1 MLGRLKQALT
11 KTRRQILGRVEDLF
25 VRKKAVDDEVLIQL
39 EEALLAADLGIK
51 ATQQL
56 LGRLREHVNRHEL
69 TDLPSLKQYLKQSL
83 LSILQKGEG
92 RLDLGSF
99 RPFVIMV
106 IGVNG
111 TGKTTTIA
119 KLAHR
124 LRQEGRSVLLA
135 AGDTFRAAAIE
146 QLEVWGS
153 RVGAP
158 VIKHQSGSDPAA
170 VLFDAVSAAKA
181 RGMDVLIADTAGRL
195 HTKFNLME
203 ELKKIKRVMGKALPG
218 SPQEILLVVDA
229 TTGQNALAQA
239 RQFQEAVGVTGVV
252 LTKLDG
258 TAKGGMVVSI
268 ISELGIPIKLVG
280 VGEGMEDLEDFS
292 AQRFAEALFEN
303 G

>member
-1 MLGRLKQALT
+1 MLGRLKQALA
-11 KTRRQILGRVEDLF
+11 KTRQQILKGVEDLF
-25 VRKKAVDDEVLIQL
+25 LGKKAIDSEVLTQL

-51 ATQQL
+51 TTQQL
-56 LGRLREHVNRHEL
+56 LGQLREHVDRQEL
-69 TDLPSLKQYLKQSL
+69 ADLSSLKHYLKRFL
-83 LSILQKGEG
+83 LEILLKGEG
-92 RLDLGSF
+92 RLDPGSST
-99 RPFVIMV
+99 PFVIMV
-106 IGVNG
+106 VGVNG

-124 LRQEGRSVLLA
+124 FRQEGRSVLLA

-170 VLFDAVSAAKA
+170 VLFDAVTAARA
-181 RGMDVLIADTAGRL
+181 RGVDILIADTAGRL

-203 ELKKIKRVMGKALPG
+203 EIKKIKRVMGKALPG
-218 SPQEILLVVDA
+218 APQEILLVMDA

-239 RQFQEAVGVTGVV
+239 RRFQEAVGVTGVA

-258 TAKGGMVVSI
+258 TAKGGMAVSI

-292 AQRFAEALFEN
+292 AKDFAEALF

>member
-11 KTRRQILGRVEDLF
+11 KTRRQILDRVEDLF
-25 VRKKAVDDEVLIQL
+25 LGKKAIDSEVLTQL

-51 ATQQL
+51 TTQQL
-56 LGRLREHVNRHEL
+56 LGQLREHVDRQEL
-69 TDLPSLKQYLKQSL
+69 ADLSSLKHYLKRFL
-83 LSILQKGEG
+83 LEILLKGEG
-92 RLDLGSF
+92 RLDPGSL

-106 IGVNG
+106 VGVNG

-124 LRQEGRSVLLA
+124 FRQEGRSVLLA

-170 VLFDAVSAAKA
+170 VLFDAVTAARA
-181 RGMDVLIADTAGRL
+181 RGVDILIADTAGRL

-203 ELKKIKRVMGKALPG
+203 EIKKIKRVMGKALPG
-218 SPQEILLVVDA
+218 APQEILLVMDA

-239 RQFQEAVGVTGVV
+239 RRFQEAVGVTGVA

-258 TAKGGMVVSI
+258 TAKGGMAVPI

-292 AQRFAEALFEN
+292 ANDFAEALF
-303 G
+303 GDG